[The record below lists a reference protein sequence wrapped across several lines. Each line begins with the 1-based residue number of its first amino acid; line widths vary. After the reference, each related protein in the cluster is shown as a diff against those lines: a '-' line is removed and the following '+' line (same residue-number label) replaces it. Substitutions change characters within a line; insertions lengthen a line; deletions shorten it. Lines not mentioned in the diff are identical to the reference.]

1 MNKDKKIEEII
12 RVDHAGERGAVNI
25 YDGQLLA
32 LQLLKSDPEMES
44 KIAEMKEHEKEHLK
58 YFEQQLAERKVRP
71 TLLIPLWDLLGVS
84 LGFVTGL
91 MGKKATMLCTASVE
105 EVIDKHY
112 LSQIEHLE
120 SEETKEKELLKKI
133 KKFRQEE
140 LEHRDIAYEEGATK
154 KGAYGILDFAIK
166 TGSKLAIEVAKK
178 I

>member
-1 MNKDKKIEEII
+1 MKTNKKIEEII

-25 YDGQLLA
+25 YDGQLMA
-32 LQLLKSDPEMES
+32 LQLLKSDPIMEA

-84 LGFVTGL
+84 LGFVTAL

-105 EVIDKHY
+105 EVIDQHY
-112 LSQIEHLE
+112 QSQIKHLE
-120 SEETKEKELLKKI
+120 EEEKGEKDLLKKI
-133 KKFRQEE
+133 KKFRQDE
-140 LEHRDIAYEEGATK
+140 LEHRDIAYDEGATK
-154 KGAYGILDFAIK
+154 KGAYGLLDLAIK
-166 TGSKLAIEVAKK
+166 TGSKIAIEVAKR